1 MKPPVRQ
8 LGDEPRHYAP
18 KEVRHPEQVA
28 APLGIHREGNAASRG
43 SAHESGQPLWKPS
56 RQDDAAP
63 QNATSESIPAPWKRS
78 KGQRPFVG
86 DVAVVKLGNKLAL
99 APDRLSGPPAPS
111 SPMRPVVRLAG
122 LTIVMAIGIA
132 GYKLGSSPLASMP
145 DHASSQSDQPGLALE
160 GLVQAVHSLQSAPVS
175 SGSSASSSRAVWGQL
190 KVGAAQ
196 PQQADEPGRLTVSA
210 VDAGTDA
217 AVVIGG
223 LAPGWMLSTGTQV
236 GPNRWRLS
244 VEELAGATITPPP
257 GFIGTIDLT
266 LELHPAGNTVTDRK
280 SLRLEWSRNDAP
292 TSNNTPPS
300 YPQPRWLDASTI
312 VLMVKRGTGHMAN
325 GNIAA
330 ARMMFKPAAEAG
342 DPVAAFALAETYDPL
357 VLRKLNAEGGV
368 TADVG
373 LAQNWYQK
381 AKVLGS
387 AVAPERL
394 ERLAR
399 LSE

>member
-8 LGDEPRHYAP
+8 LGDEPWHYAP
-18 KEVRHPEQVA
+18 KEVRYPEQVA
-28 APLGIHREGNAASRG
+28 ASLGRYREGNAASQG
-43 SAHESGQPLWKPS
+43 STRDSAPPLWTSS
-56 RQDDAAP
+56 RQDEAAP

-86 DVAVVKLGNKLAL
+86 NVATVKLDNKLAL
-99 APDRLSGPPAPS
+99 ASNRRSGSPATS
-111 SPMRPVVRLAG
+111 SPMKPVVRLAG
-122 LTIVMAIGIA
+122 LTMVMAIGIA
-132 GYKLGSSPLASMP
+132 GYKLGSGSPVLMPHQASGP
-145 DHASSQSDQPGLALE
+145 SDQSGVAAE
-160 GLVQAVHSLQSAPVS
+160 GRVQASHPLQSAPVS
-175 SGSSASSSRAVWGQL
+175 SAASLHAMWGQL
-190 KVGAAQ
+190 KVGAIQA
-196 PQQADEPGRLTVSA
+196 QQAGEPGRLTVSA
-210 VDAGTDA
+210 VDAGADA
-217 AVVIGG
+217 TVVIGG
-223 LAPGWMLSTGTQV
+223 LAPGSTLSTGTQI
-236 GPNRWRLS
+236 GPNRWQLS
-244 VEELAGATITPPP
+244 VEELAGAVVTPPP

-266 LELHPAGNTVTDRK
+266 LELRPAGDTVTDRK
-280 SLRLEWSRNDAP
+280 SLRLEWLRNDAP
-292 TSNNTPPS
+292 ASNNTPPS
-300 YPQPRWLDASTI
+300 YPQPHWLDASTI

-330 ARMMFKPAAEAG
+330 ARMLFKPAAEAS

-373 LAQNWYQK
+373 LAQYWYEI